1 MSKHDLAAAAGISLT
16 TAKRGE
22 RGLPVRFPPAPRC
35 SRSAARSR
43 PRSWDTPYL
52 ADQRHRSQLAIGP
65 GHPLGC
71 PGPVVC
77 GPPAYGYERI
87 L

>member
-22 RGLPVRFPPAPRC
+22 RGLPVRFPTGHKVLAVCGEKPSPELE
-35 SRSAARSR
+35 R
-43 PRSWDTPYL
+43 PVF
-52 ADQRHRSQLAIGP
+52 ADQRSRSQLTIGP

-77 GPPAYGYERI
+77 GTPAYGYEWV